1 MFFLFCLF
9 FFSSRRRHT
18 RCALVTGV
26 QTCAL
31 PISIVVELQL
41 HDVMGDVGGFMFA
54 RDFVR
59 EKGYRVCLDGVTGL
73 GLPLVDRQKLGVDMV
88 KLIWAP
94 TMGDAAG
101 ETAMEER
108 SEESRVG
115 TGCVS
120 TCRSRWSP
128 YH

>member
-1 MFFLFCLF
+1 M
-9 FFSSRRRHT
+9 
-18 RCALVTGV
+18 CALVTGV
-26 QTCAL
+26 QTFAL
-31 PISIVVELQL
+31 PICSRGTIVVELQL
-41 HDVMGDVGGFMFA
+41 HGVMGDVGGFMFA